1 MHCVYPSKNNPN
13 VEHCDRGWA
22 DKLVLCVVP
31 SNGMRASDTN
41 RNIIWLA
48 GLYYASLC
56 FFTSK
61 ISLVICKLKLKPALR
76 VTNNLSRSKEYVT
89 IMLNSTQLNSTQR
102 CFYCQILAHHSTTKS
117 TNYYTSVGK
126 YYTKYNLHVKR
137 LHIMWPVPDNGS
149 WKPQRVCGPLV
160 WYKSMVQK
168 GALCNRRTTPIS
180 KGGYDSCKNR

>member
-1 MHCVYPSKNNPN
+1 MLLHNLCINPITVYCNRFLEISL
-13 VEHCDRGWA
+13 HIIMIFMTMILDRKKHLHPQRFTSEIGRRGIRR
-22 DKLVLCVVP
+22 
-31 SNGMRASDTN
+31 NGMFIFNQIIMPNIPLDT
-41 RNIIWLA
+41 
-48 GLYYASLC
+48 S
-56 FFTSK
+56 
-61 ISLVICKLKLKPALR
+61 
-76 VTNNLSRSKEYVT
+76 
-89 IMLNSTQLNSTQR
+89 STQLNSTQR

-126 YYTKYNLHVKR
+126 YYKKYNLHVKR

>member
-1 MHCVYPSKNNPN
+1 MVGILSRHQCVTGHIESTWIASINLFYLGAAYSKYNPLD
-13 VEHCDRGWA
+13 C
-22 DKLVLCVVP
+22 
-31 SNGMRASDTN
+31 
-41 RNIIWLA
+41 
-48 GLYYASLC
+48 
-56 FFTSK
+56 
-61 ISLVICKLKLKPALR
+61 LKLPPVIQFSPTFQPPNDRNRHKCAAALR
-76 VTNNLSRSKEYVT
+76 LVWF
-89 IMLNSTQLNSTQR
+89 NSTQLNSTQR